1 MVLFYVLRYVLRI
14 LYDFLLNGWMIILL
28 GMLMMELQHLE
39 VDIANPNK
47 NRSSSKNSPQ
57 KTNN

>member
-39 VDIANPNK
+39 VDIANN
-47 NRSSSKNSPQ
+47 
-57 KTNN
+57 